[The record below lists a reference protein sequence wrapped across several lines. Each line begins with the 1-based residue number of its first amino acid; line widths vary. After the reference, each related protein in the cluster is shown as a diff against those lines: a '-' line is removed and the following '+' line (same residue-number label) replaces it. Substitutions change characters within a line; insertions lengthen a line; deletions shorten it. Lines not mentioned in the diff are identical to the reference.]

1 MTHTDAPTPSD
12 VLAQGHSLRQW
23 CDAIAEA
30 TPAPGGGSAVAI
42 AASLA
47 ASVLVMCL
55 GLTLGRKKFEAVE
68 AEFQDLK
75 DEADEIRENLILLAE
90 EDVVAYGAVME
101 ARGLPHSNRD
111 ESALRLINLNNAL
124 LGASDV
130 QLAVLRLCC
139 KLAAAARRAYDVG
152 NPSVRADAAAAIFL
166 AVGAGRAAQFNVE
179 ANLASLGWA
188 TDFGLAEAV
197 ADGGVRPE
205 QVDDL
210 LNEGARLMLE
220 LEKVERAL
228 DREGK

>member
-1 MTHTDAPTPSD
+1 MTHSDAPTPSD

-23 CDAIAEA
+23 SDAIAES

-55 GLTLGRKKFEAVE
+55 GLTLGRKRFEDVE

-75 DEADEIRENLILLAE
+75 KEADEVRENLILLAE

-101 ARGLPHSNRD
+101 ARALPHANRD
-111 ESALRLINLNNAL
+111 ESSLRLINLNNAL

-130 QLAVLRLCC
+130 QLAVLRLCRN
-139 KLAAAARRAYDVG
+139 LVATARRAYEAG

-166 AVGAGRAAQFNVE
+166 AAGAGRAAQFNVE
-179 ANLASLGWA
+179 ANLAGLGSA
-188 TDFGLAEAV
+188 TEVGLAEAV
-197 ADGGVRPE
+197 ADGSVRPE
-205 QVDDL
+205 QVDEL
-210 LNEGARLMLE
+210 LNEATRLMLE
-220 LEKVERAL
+220 LEREERAL
-228 DREGK
+228 GK